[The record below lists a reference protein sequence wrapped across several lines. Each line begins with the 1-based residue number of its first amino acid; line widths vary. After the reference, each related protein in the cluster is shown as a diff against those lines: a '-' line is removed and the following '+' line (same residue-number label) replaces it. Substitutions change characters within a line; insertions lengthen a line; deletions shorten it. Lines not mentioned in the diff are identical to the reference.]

1 MWLQF
6 QEVVSASTGRFSS
19 SAGRAAGTEYYAA
32 VMPIIISVADLG
44 QFLEGSLGFAAA
56 DAQDTEK
63 LPLPHLRVGG
73 RS

>member
-1 MWLQF
+1 
-6 QEVVSASTGRFSS
+6 
-19 SAGRAAGTEYYAA
+19 
-32 VMPIIISVADLG
+32 MPIIISPADLG

-56 DAQDTEK
+56 VAQDTVR

>member
-1 MWLQF
+1 
-6 QEVVSASTGRFSS
+6 
-19 SAGRAAGTEYYAA
+19 
-32 VMPIIISVADLG
+32 MPKIISAADLG

-56 DAQDTEK
+56 VAQDTVR